1 MDAITVILLPIAVTA
16 LIIALNTR
24 SRAALLLDRVVRLE
38 RELRQL
44 TSMLGAAGAIP
55 EQAPA
60 SAPARPPRDLAAQA
74 SPPPLV
80 ATASMVGAAA
90 VDMLETPGPLEAD
103 ARSRFEQYVATLMPA
118 CPSCG
123 TPVHLDAAFC
133 GECGATL
140 RAPRGTPVLERLIGR
155 ARGTEEWE
163 ALIGGR
169 WMNRIGAVALILGMG
184 FFLKYAFDSN
194 WISQSLRILIGVI
207 VGAGL
212 LLGAWRSHTRGYA
225 IFAQGLVGAGTAT
238 LYLSV
243 YASFNFY
250 HLIPQPVALAA
261 MALVTAVGLIQAL
274 YYDSLAVALLAWIGG
289 FVTLPL
295 LGLGQ
300 GDELGLLGYLTLLD
314 AGMLGIVFA
323 RDRWF
328 ILEPLTMGATYATYL
343 AWYASSYSS
352 GKLGLAAVS
361 VTVLAGLFYALDVSR
376 IRTGTSTHR
385 VLRHVLGAANALA
398 YYGAM
403 FALLHDH
410 SSLMGLITI
419 GIGSVYM
426 STILLAK
433 RRLRR
438 DDGLDARFTLTA
450 VVLAIIA
457 APIIASGFVVV
468 ILWSLEAVLLLW
480 CGVRRN
486 LWYIWRPALWLLT
499 LSSLFL
505 LATNGALA
513 YAPIERFTPLFNQR
527 ALAFLTLAAA
537 LAASTWVLRRLDDR
551 RKSAFVA
558 SLHYA
563 WCSIIFI
570 LITVETSDHFRQAMA
585 GSAHLTTVHLE
596 FVRTV
601 ALSALWMAYSL
612 PLVWYGRQKRIFPIF
627 TTGLA
632 IVALS
637 VGMGAAIGVSY
648 QPIERFTPVLNLRV
662 GLLLLLIAGLLV
674 HSRWIR
680 QEAAAQPW
688 IGAVKAAYQGAIVL
702 LGFEL
707 LTSEIHDFFRHHAG
721 ALSEQAGAS
730 GFFIELMTLA
740 AIWMLYSLPL
750 VRYGLRN
757 RALPVLL
764 TGLGSAGAATGI
776 GAVAALAYTPT
787 HWLSLAISLRP
798 IVLLFLVAGLF
809 VHMRWADDARKAFAW
824 LDAVRV
830 ALQAAIVLLGFELIS
845 AETHDV
851 FQYHVALAQSG
862 AAEHWRNLEQL
873 TLSIIWMLYAV
884 VLMGFGLWRRT
895 RWLRLGA
902 LALLAFIILKI
913 FVYDLSFLTGA
924 YRSISFAGLGVI
936 LIGLSFV
943 YQRYRSLILGAVR

>member
-1 MDAITVILLPIAVTA
+1 MDAITVMLAVIAVTA
-16 LIIALNTR
+16 LIIALLTQ
-24 SRAALLLDRVVRLE
+24 SKAAMLLDRVVRLE
-38 RELRQL
+38 RELWRL
-44 TSMLGAAGAIP
+44 TNTLEAAGTTP
-55 EQAPA
+55 EQAAAAGPRREPA
-60 SAPARPPRDLAAQA
+60 PQA

-80 ATASMVGAAA
+80 AAAGMVGAAA
-90 VDMLETPGPLEAD
+90 ADMLETPRPVEAD
-103 ARSRFEQYVATLMPA
+103 ARSHFGQYVATLKAP
-118 CPSCG
+118 CPFCR
-123 TPVHLDAAFC
+123 TPVELDAAFC

-140 RAPRGTPVLERLIGR
+140 RKPRGTPILERLIGR

-194 WISQSLRILIGVI
+194 WISQSLRIVIGVI

-212 LLGAWRSHTRGYA
+212 LAGAWRSHTRGYA

-261 MALVTAVGLIQAL
+261 MALVTAVGLIQSL
-274 YYDSLAVALLAWIGG
+274 YYDSLAVALLAWMGG

-295 LGLGQ
+295 LGLSQ
-300 GDELGLLGYLTLLD
+300 GDELGLIGYLTLLN
-314 AGMLGIVFA
+314 AGMLAIVFA

-361 VTVLAGLFYALDVSR
+361 LTVLAGLFFALDVSR
-376 IRTGTSTHR
+376 ILTGTSTHR
-385 VLRHVLGAANALA
+385 MLRHVLGAANALA

-410 SSLMGLITI
+410 SLVMGLITL

-450 VVLAIIA
+450 IILAIIA
-457 APIIASGFVVV
+457 APIIASGFAVVL
-468 ILWSLEAVLLLW
+468 LWSLEAVLLLW
-480 CGVRRN
+480 CGVRWN
-486 LWYIWRPALWLLT
+486 LWYVWRPALALLT

-513 YAPIERFTPLFNQR
+513 YEPIERFTPLFNQR

-537 LAASTWVLRRLDDR
+537 LAASTWLLRRLDDK
-551 RKSAFVA
+551 RKPAFVA

-563 WCSIIFI
+563 WCAI
-570 LITVETSDHFRQAMA
+570 LFLLLTVETNDHFRQAIA
-585 GSAHLTTVHLE
+585 GSSHLTTVHLE
-596 FVRTV
+596 FVRTL

-612 PLVWYGRQKRIFPIF
+612 PLVWYGLQRKIFPIF

-637 VGMGAAIGVSY
+637 VGVGAAIGLSY
-648 QPIERFTPVLNLRV
+648 QPIEQFTPVLNLRV

-674 HSRWIR
+674 HSWWIR
-680 QEAAAQPW
+680 NEAEAQPW
-688 IGAVKAAYQGAIVL
+688 VGAVKAAYQGAIVL
-702 LGFEL
+702 IGFEL
-707 LTSEIHDFFRHHAG
+707 LSSEIHDFFRHHAG

-764 TGLGSAGAATGI
+764 TGLGSAGAATVT
-776 GAVAALAYTPT
+776 GAVAAVAYTPT
-787 HWLSLAISLRP
+787 HWLTLAISLRP
-798 IVLLFLVAGLF
+798 IILLFLIAGLF
-809 VHMRWADDARKAFAW
+809 VHMRWADEGRKAFAW

-830 ALQAAIVLLGFELIS
+830 ALQAATVLLGFELIS

-851 FQYHVALAQSG
+851 FQYHVALAQSA

-873 TLSIIWMLYAV
+873 TLSIIWMVYAV

-902 LALLAFIILKI
+902 LALLGFIILKI
-913 FVYDLSFLTGA
+913 FIYDLSFLTAA

-936 LIGLSFV
+936 LIGLSFL
-943 YQRYRSLILGAVR
+943 YQRYRSVILGAVR